1 MSTRGQ
7 KETFLFFFLLFSVVN
22 PGHALLREAAERE
35 RERERE
41 RESHAWKIGKIRPFF
56 CEP

>member
-7 KETFLFFFLLFSVVN
+7 KETFLFSFLFFFSPVVN

-35 RERERE
+35 RERVTRGGLD
-41 RESHAWKIGKIRPFF
+41 RFGHFF
-56 CEP
+56 FLTTI